1 LKPGVA
7 MLTRLG
13 TSSVV
18 LAAAF
23 MAAPSPAVADAE
35 YCHGVDFDMKRPLVV
50 SRVTAPAR
58 VYFVRGADENA
69 ACPSDAPACRRPDY
83 LVSGDL
89 VLMGKRHPPYVCAA
103 YQSPLARKQ
112 DWTNGWLPASALAP
126 VAPAPAPKDS
136 DWTGEW
142 VHPGGSITIAK
153 GGGGKLKVA
162 GLQTYPALLNVHT
175 GVLNANVRPAQNMI
189 AFNEDGSTPFDEGTE
204 GDCLV
209 RMQRIGPWLAV
220 EDNSACGGVMVTFT
234 GLYRRK

>member
-1 LKPGVA
+1 
-7 MLTRLG
+7 MLAHLRTLG
-13 TSSVV
+13 FV

-23 MAAPSPAVADAE
+23 MAAAAPVVADPE
-35 YCHGVDFDMKRPLVV
+35 YCHGVDFDMKRPLVA
-50 SRVTAPAR
+50 SRVTAPSR

-69 ACPSDAPACRRPDY
+69 SCPSDAPVCRRPDY
-83 LVSGDL
+83 LVPGDL
-89 VLMGKRHPPYVCAA
+89 VLTGKTQPPYVCTA
-103 YQSPLARKQ
+103 YQSPFSRKQ
-112 DWTNGWLPASALAP
+112 DWTNGWLPASSLAP

-153 GGGGKLKVA
+153 GGGGMLKVD

-175 GVLNANVRPAQNMI
+175 GVLNASVRPAQNMI
-189 AFNEDGSTPFDEGTE
+189 AFNEDGSTPFDQGTE

-220 EDNSACGGVMVTFT
+220 EDNGACGGVMVTFT